1 MKKIEKIDQE
11 LHEKFSECGKNA
23 REWMRKC
30 VMMLPEI
37 ERRLVWEKK
46 GFSSIYEYAAKL
58 AGMSRETVDD
68 GLRILKK
75 AEGKPNLMAVI
86 EKRGINAVRPV
97 MGIATTETEKFW
109 ADKAK
114 SMSKNTLEMYVR
126 EFRKEFGDGD
136 ENRKLGKRRTSTP
149 EEKGELLAEGEQE
162 SAVEKFPKKVIVM
175 ELGGMVLEKLEKL
188 KGQKSWDELMEQL
201 LKEREE
207 NLEARKP
214 VAVRAK
220 MVRSAEENKDG
231 SEGRRYS
238 RHIPMAVRRHVLA
251 KTNGQCAFPRC
262 VKKAKILHH
271 TERFAVKKWHD
282 VEKIRPMCVAHERI
296 AHLSLIE
303 NEESESERW
312 KVRKEVESN
321 SLGFVVD
328 TEVAEYR
335 RR

>member
-37 ERRLVWEKK
+37 EKRRVWEKK
-46 GFSSIYEYAAKL
+46 GFSGIYEYAAKL
-58 AGMSRETVDD
+58 AGMGRETVDD

-75 AEGKPNLMAVI
+75 VEGKPNLMAVI
-86 EKRGINAVRPV
+86 EKKGINAVRPV
-97 MGIATTETEKFW
+97 VGIATTGTEKFW
-109 ADKAK
+109 AEKAK
-114 SMSKNTLEMYVR
+114 TMSKHTLETYVR
-126 EFRKEFGDGD
+126 EFRREFGD
-136 ENRKLGKRRTSTP
+136 ENVDRAENLEERRTGTP
-149 EEKGELLAEGEQE
+149 EENSEFLFDDSQNIEVRKFNGK
-162 SAVEKFPKKVIVM
+162 AVSQVVAM
-175 ELGGMVLEKLEKL
+175 ELKMEVLGKLEKL
-188 KGQKSWDELMEQL
+188 KGKMDWNELMEQL

-220 MVRSAEENKDG
+220 N
-231 SEGRRYS
+231 
-238 RHIPMAVRRHVLA
+238 RHIPSAIKKHVMAQ
-251 KTNGQCAFPRC
+251 TNGQCAFPGC

-271 TERFAVKKWHD
+271 TERFAVKKRHD
-282 VEKIRPMCVAHERI
+282 PEKIRPMCVAHERL

-303 NEESESERW
+303 NEWSESEKWR
-312 KVRKEVESN
+312 VRREVGRN
-321 SLGFVVD
+321 SMAFVVD